1 MIRLYALIV
10 LIVIGY
16 GLVRKL
22 LASENSLRALYNKTT
37 FFVIAGLMLLL
48 LGFTGHLAWLLAMVG
63 VLIAF
68 LVRNLPLILRFAP
81 QLQKI
86 WYRFKGATQQ
96 QGSAK
101 YSPPLSG
108 KMTVMEAYKILG
120 LTPPVAKQDIVLA
133 HKKLMQ
139 KMHPDRGGS
148 DYLAS
153 QINLAKD
160 LLLKN

>member
-1 MIRLYALIV
+1 MFRLYSLIV

-16 GLVRKL
+16 GLARKL
-22 LASENSLRALYNKTT
+22 LASKNPWGTLYSKTT
-37 FFVIAGLMLLL
+37 FWVIAGLVVF
-48 LGFTGHLAWLLAMVG
+48 LGATGHLAWLTAMIGVSLA
-63 VLIAF
+63 F
-68 LVRNLPLILRFAP
+68 FVRNLPLILRVTP

-86 WYRFKGATQQ
+86 WQSFKGAKQQ
-96 QGSAK
+96 ERASGYAAPK
-101 YSPPLSG
+101 GG

-120 LTPPVAKQDIVLA
+120 LTPPVAKQEIILA
-133 HKKLMQ
+133 HKRLMQ

-160 LLLKN
+160 FLLKN